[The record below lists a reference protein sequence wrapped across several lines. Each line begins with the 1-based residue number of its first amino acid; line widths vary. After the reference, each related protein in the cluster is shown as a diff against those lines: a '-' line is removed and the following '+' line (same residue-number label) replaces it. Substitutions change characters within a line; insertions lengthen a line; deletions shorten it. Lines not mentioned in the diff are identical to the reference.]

1 MVVDATYRARKGM
14 YSMTKQEKIGLGL
27 LVLLFVLFV
36 GILVVTVKPFD
47 EGERD
52 FETNIFVEQ
61 RMKNLQRS
69 Q

>member
-1 MVVDATYRARKGM
+1 
-14 YSMTKQEKIGLGL
+14 MTKQEKIGLGVI
-27 LVLLFVLFV
+27 VLLFAVFV
-36 GILVVTVKPFD
+36 GILAVTVKPFSD
-47 EGERD
+47 GERD